1 MKKNHSG
8 KRELLA
14 ALSGL
19 AVALTAM
26 DSRLFAQ
33 GSPKVAVA
41 GISILRSLPGM
52 KDQMPMGKSE
62 GVEITVG
69 IQTDGQRIVA
79 VADEQK
85 KLPAIT
91 TDGGKKLEADE
102 HWSTFGTEISDDGK
116 VVWIPVKSSEVP
128 PSGTT
133 SLKIAGEITLIVG
146 SEPAESDHEFA
157 LAQGTKGKLG
167 KADVEIEDVS
177 KNEFGEGET
186 IVSFASKSK
195 DFSLIQEIKFLDA
208 NGDEIES
215 SSMGTSSYGFGDD
228 MNYSRSFSLAG
239 DPKQVKVHVSYF
251 GKTLDLKVPIDAEVT
266 LGLGD

>member
-1 MKKNHSG
+1 MKTTQADVRKIYSA
-8 KRELLA
+8 LLGIA
-14 ALSGL
+14 AAS
-19 AVALTAM
+19 VC
-26 DSRLFAQ
+26 
-33 GSPKVAVA
+33 GSSMVVGQETPKVSVT
-41 GISILRSLPGM
+41 GISINRSIPGM
-52 KDQMPMGKSE
+52 EEELPMGKST
-62 GVEITVG
+62 GVEVTVG

-91 TDGGKKLEADE
+91 ADGGKKLEAEE

-116 VVWIPVKSSEVP
+116 VVWIPVKSSELP
-128 PSGTT
+128 PSGTS

-167 KADVEIEDVS
+167 KAEVEIEDVS
-177 KNEFGEGET
+177 KNEFGDGET

-208 NGDEIES
+208 NGNEIES

-251 GKTLDLKVPIDAEVT
+251 GKTLELKVPIDAEVT